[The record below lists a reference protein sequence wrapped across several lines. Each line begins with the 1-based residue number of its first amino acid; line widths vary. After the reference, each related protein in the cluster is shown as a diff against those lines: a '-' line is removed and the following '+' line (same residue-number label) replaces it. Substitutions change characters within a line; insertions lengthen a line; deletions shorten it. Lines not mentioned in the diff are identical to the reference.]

1 MKNKIVLFFFLFT
14 SVLFAQPKRVSTSVD
29 STKVKIG
36 AQINLTLKTTVDTL
50 SKVKFPDAKLFGRLE
65 VLENYPTDTIKE
77 NFKYQLIKKYGL
89 TQFDS
94 GKYVIPSL
102 QVIINSKP
110 FFTDSI
116 PVEIMNVAV
125 DTIKQPLYDIKD
137 ITQVESNGWPWWVFL
152 LILFAFG
159 GLGYLIYYLIKK
171 NNKPKDEVVVFASPI
186 EKATSHLKTLEN
198 KNLVERG
205 EVKAYYSEL
214 TDIARTYIEEAID
227 IPAMESTTGELI
239 AAFKVAI
246 IKKKLSLTDETIQHL
261 ERVLKQADLVKF
273 AKSKPLDF
281 EIQVDKTKIE
291 KTIFKIHQSIP
302 EEVEEDEEDNLENL
316 NTLKLEKLAKKKR
329 KRKITTIV
337 VSAVFVLFLSV
348 AILVVT
354 KGFDFVKDKIIGHP
368 TKELLEGEWI
378 LSEYGNPAIKIET
391 PKVLTR
397 MDVSKYLDKQTA
409 ALMQD
414 IQMFGYGSLM
424 GDYYVMIL
432 TSKYKEKIEVDLK
445 VAMEGSLQMME
456 ARGAQNIILK
466 QEEFSSKEGFNGLR
480 GFGTMTILD
489 PITKKSRK
497 AYYEMIYFGQEGGLQ
512 QIMVLHEE
520 SDEMANQITTRVMNS
535 VEIAKMK

>member
-1 MKNKIVLFFFLFT
+1 MKNKLVVYFLLFT

-125 DTIKQPLYDIKD
+125 DTLKQPLYDIKD

-239 AAFKVAI
+239 AAFKIAI
-246 IKKKLSLTDETIQHL
+246 QKKKLSLTDETIQHL

-281 EIQVDKTKIE
+281 EIQDDKTKIE

-302 EEVEEDEEDNLENL
+302 EEVEEEEEDNLENL

-368 TKELLEGEWI
+368 TKELLEAEWV

-489 PITKKSRK
+489 QITKKSRK

>member
-1 MKNKIVLFFFLFT
+1 MKNKVVLFFFMFT
-14 SVLFAQPKRVSTSVD
+14 SVLFAQPKRVSSSVD

-65 VLENYPTDTIKE
+65 VLESYPVDTIKE
-77 NFKYQLIKKYGL
+77 NFKFQLIKKYGL

-94 GKYVIPSL
+94 GKFVIPSL

-116 PVEIMNVAV
+116 PVEILNVAV
-125 DTIKQPLYDIKD
+125 DTLKQPLYDIKE
-137 ITQVESNGWPWWVFL
+137 ITQVKSVGWPWWVYL
-152 LILFAFG
+152 LIAIVLG

-171 NNKPKDEVVVFASPI
+171 NKKPKEEEILFASPI
-186 EKATSHLKTLEN
+186 EKATAHLKTLEN
-198 KNLVERG
+198 KSLVERG

-214 TDIARTYIEEAID
+214 TDIARTYIEEAVN
-227 IPAMESTTGELI
+227 IPAMESTTDELI
-239 AAFKVAI
+239 AAFKIAI
-246 IKKKLSLTDETIQHL
+246 LKKKLSLTDETIQHL

-273 AKSKPLDF
+273 AKSKPLDY
-281 EIQVDKTKIE
+281 EIQDDKIKIE

-302 EEVEEDEEDNLENL
+302 EEVEDDEVDYENL
-316 NTLKLEKLAKKKR
+316 NALNLEKLARKKR
-329 KRKITTIV
+329 KRKITTIAL
-337 VSAVFVLFLSV
+337 SAVFVLFLSV

-368 TKELLEGEWI
+368 TKELLEGEWV

-397 MDVSKYLDKQTA
+397 MDVSTYLNKETA
-409 ALMQD
+409 SLMKD
-414 IQMFGYGSLM
+414 IQMFGYGSLLS
-424 GDYYVMIL
+424 DYYVMIL
-432 TSKYKEKIEVDLK
+432 TSKYKQEIEVDLN
-445 VAMEGSLQMME
+445 VAMEGSLKMME
-456 ARGAQNIILK
+456 ARGAQNILLK
-466 QEEFSSKEGFNGLR
+466 QEEFSSKEGFKGLR
-480 GFGTMTILD
+480 GFGTMTIID

-497 AYYEMIYFGQEGGLQ
+497 TYYELIYFAQEGGLQ

-520 SDEMANQITTRVMNS
+520 GDEPANEITERIMNS

>member
-1 MKNKIVLFFFLFT
+1 MKNKVVLFFFMFT
-14 SVLFAQPKRVSTSVD
+14 AVLFAQPKRVSSSVD

-65 VLENYPTDTIKE
+65 VLESYPVDTIKE
-77 NFKYQLIKKYGL
+77 NFKFQLIKKYGL

-94 GKYVIPSL
+94 GKFVIPSL

-116 PVEIMNVAV
+116 PVEILNVAV
-125 DTIKQPLYDIKD
+125 DTLKQPLYDIKE
-137 ITQVESNGWPWWVFL
+137 ITQVKSVGWPWWVYL
-152 LILFAFG
+152 LIAIVLG

-171 NNKPKDEVVVFASPI
+171 NKKPKEEEIVFASPI
-186 EKATSHLKTLEN
+186 EKATAHLKTLEN
-198 KNLVERG
+198 KSLVERG

-214 TDIARTYIEEAID
+214 TDIARTYIEEAVN
-227 IPAMESTTGELI
+227 IPAMESTTDELI
-239 AAFKVAI
+239 AAFKIAI
-246 IKKKLSLTDETIQHL
+246 LKKKLSLTDETIQHL

-273 AKSKPLDF
+273 AKSKPLDY
-281 EIQVDKTKIE
+281 EIQDDKIKIE

-302 EEVEEDEEDNLENL
+302 EEVEDDEVDYENL
-316 NTLKLEKLAKKKR
+316 NALNLEKLARKKR
-329 KRKITTIV
+329 KRKITTIAL
-337 VSAVFVLFLSV
+337 SAVFVLFLSV

-368 TKELLEGEWI
+368 TKELLEGEWV

-397 MDVSKYLDKQTA
+397 MDVSKYLNQETA
-409 ALMQD
+409 SMMKD
-414 IQMFGYGSLM
+414 IQMFGYGSLLS
-424 GDYYVMIL
+424 DYYVMIL
-432 TSKYKEKIEVDLK
+432 TSKYKQEIEVDLN
-445 VAMEGSLQMME
+445 VAMEGSLKMME
-456 ARGAQNIILK
+456 ARGAQNILLK
-466 QEEFSSKEGFNGLR
+466 QEEFSSKEGFKGLR
-480 GFGTMTILD
+480 GFGTMTIID

-497 AYYEMIYFGQEGGLQ
+497 AYYELIYFAQEGGLQ

-520 SDEMANQITTRVMNS
+520 GDEPANEITERIMNS

>member
-1 MKNKIVLFFFLFT
+1 MKIKLVVYFLLFT

-36 AQINLTLKTTVDTL
+36 AQINLTLTTTVDTL
-50 SKVKFPDAKLFGRLE
+50 SKVKFPDAKIFGRLE
-65 VLENYPTDTIKE
+65 VLESYPVDTIKE

-116 PVEIMNVAV
+116 PVEILNLAV
-125 DTIKQPLYDIKD
+125 DTLKQPLYDIKD
-137 ITQVESNGWPWWVFL
+137 ITQVKSEGWPWWIYL
-152 LILFAFG
+152 LILVVLAG
-159 GLGYLIYYLIKK
+159 IAYLIYYWIKK
-171 NNKPKDEVVVFASPI
+171 SKKPKEEEIVFASPI
-186 EKATSHLKTLEN
+186 EKATAHLKTLAN
-198 KNLVERG
+198 KSLVERG

-214 TDIARTYIEEAID
+214 TDIARTYIEEAIS
-227 IPAMESTTGELI
+227 IPAMESTTDELI
-239 AAFKVAI
+239 AAFKIAI
-246 IKKKLSLTDETIQHL
+246 LKKKLSLTEETIQHL

-273 AKSKPLDF
+273 AKSKPLDY
-281 EIQVDKTKIE
+281 EIQDDKTKIE

-302 EEVEEDEEDNLENL
+302 EEVEEEDYDDLTAINQ
-316 NTLKLEKLAKKKR
+316 EKLARKKR

-337 VSAVFVLFLSV
+337 LSTVFVLFLSL

-354 KGFDFVKDKIIGHP
+354 KGFDFVKDTIIGHP
-368 TKELLEGEWI
+368 TKELLEGEWV

-397 MDVSKYLDKQTA
+397 MDVSKYLNKETA
-409 ALMQD
+409 SMMKD

-432 TSKYKEKIEVDLK
+432 TSKYKQEIEVDLK
-445 VAMEGSLQMME
+445 VAMEGSMKMME
-456 ARGAQNIILK
+456 ARGAQNILLK

-497 AYYEMIYFGQEGGLQ
+497 AYYELIYFAQEGGLQ

-520 SDEMANQITTRVMNS
+520 GDEAANQITERIMNS

>member
-1 MKNKIVLFFFLFT
+1 MKIKLVVYFLLFT

-36 AQINLTLKTTVDTL
+36 SQINLTLKTTVDTL
-50 SKVKFPDAKLFGRLE
+50 SKVKFPDAKIFGRLE
-65 VLENYPTDTIKE
+65 VLESYPVDTIKE

-116 PVEIMNVAV
+116 PVEILNVAV
-125 DTIKQPLYDIKD
+125 DTLKQPLYDIKD
-137 ITQVESNGWPWWVFL
+137 ITQVKSEGWHWWIYL
-152 LILFAFG
+152 LILIVLAGIAYF
-159 GLGYLIYYLIKK
+159 IYYLIKK
-171 NNKPKDEVVVFASPI
+171 NKKPKEEEIVFASPI
-186 EKATSHLKTLEN
+186 EKATAHLKTLEN
-198 KNLVERG
+198 KSLVERG

-214 TDIARTYIEEAID
+214 TDIARTYIEEAIS
-227 IPAMESTTGELI
+227 IPAMESTTSELI
-239 AAFKVAI
+239 ASFKIAI
-246 IKKKLSLTDETIQHL
+246 QKKKLSLTDETIQNL

-281 EIQVDKTKIE
+281 EIQDDKTKIE

-302 EEVEEDEEDNLENL
+302 EEVEEEDYDDLTAINQ
-316 NTLKLEKLAKKKR
+316 EKLARKKR

-337 VSAVFVLFLSV
+337 LSTVFVLFLSL

-354 KGFDFVKDKIIGHP
+354 KGFDFVKDTIIGHP
-368 TKELLEGEWI
+368 TKELLEGEWV

-397 MDVSKYLDKQTA
+397 MDVSKYLNKETA
-409 ALMQD
+409 SMMKD

-432 TSKYKEKIEVDLK
+432 TSKYKQEIEVDLK
-445 VAMEGSLQMME
+445 VAMEGSMKMME
-456 ARGAQNIILK
+456 ARGAQNILLK

-497 AYYEMIYFGQEGGLQ
+497 AYYELIYFAQEGGLQ

-520 SDEMANQITTRVMNS
+520 GDEAANQITERIMNS

>member
-1 MKNKIVLFFFLFT
+1 MKNKVVLFFFMFT
-14 SVLFAQPKRVSTSVD
+14 AVLFAQPKRVSSSVD

-65 VLENYPTDTIKE
+65 VLESYPVDTIKE
-77 NFKYQLIKKYGL
+77 NFKFQLIKKYGL

-94 GKYVIPSL
+94 GKFVIPSL

-116 PVEIMNVAV
+116 PVEILNVAV
-125 DTIKQPLYDIKD
+125 DTLKQPLYDIKE
-137 ITQVESNGWPWWVFL
+137 ITQVKSVGWPWWVYL
-152 LILFAFG
+152 LIAIVLG

-171 NNKPKDEVVVFASPI
+171 NKKPKEEEIVFASPI
-186 EKATSHLKTLEN
+186 EKATAHLKTLEN
-198 KNLVERG
+198 KSLVERG

-214 TDIARTYIEEAID
+214 TDIARTYIEEAVN
-227 IPAMESTTGELI
+227 IPAMESTTDELI
-239 AAFKVAI
+239 AAFKIAI
-246 IKKKLSLTDETIQHL
+246 LKKKLSLTDETIQHL

-273 AKSKPLDF
+273 AKSKPLDY
-281 EIQVDKTKIE
+281 EIQDDKIKIE

-302 EEVEEDEEDNLENL
+302 EEVEDDEVDYENL
-316 NTLKLEKLAKKKR
+316 NALNLEKLARKKR
-329 KRKITTIV
+329 KRKITTIAL
-337 VSAVFVLFLSV
+337 SAVFVLFLSV

-354 KGFDFVKDKIIGHP
+354 KGFDFVKDNIIGHP
-368 TKELLEGEWI
+368 TKELLEGEWV

-397 MDVSKYLDKQTA
+397 MDVSKYLNQETA
-409 ALMQD
+409 SMMKD
-414 IQMFGYGSLM
+414 IQMFGYGSLLS
-424 GDYYVMIL
+424 DYYVMIL
-432 TSKYKEKIEVDLK
+432 TSKYKQEIEVDLN
-445 VAMEGSLQMME
+445 VAMEGSLKMME
-456 ARGAQNIILK
+456 ARGAQNILLK
-466 QEEFSSKEGFNGLR
+466 QEEFSSKEGFKGLR
-480 GFGTMTILD
+480 GFGTMTIID

-497 AYYEMIYFGQEGGLQ
+497 AYYELIYFAQEGGLQ

-520 SDEMANQITTRVMNS
+520 GDEPANEITERIMNS

>member
-1 MKNKIVLFFFLFT
+1 MKNKVVLFFFMFT
-14 SVLFAQPKRVSTSVD
+14 AVLFAQPKRVSSSVD

-65 VLENYPTDTIKE
+65 VLESYPVDTIKE
-77 NFKYQLIKKYGL
+77 NFKFQLIKKYGL

-94 GKYVIPSL
+94 GKFVIPSL

-116 PVEIMNVAV
+116 PVEILNVAV
-125 DTIKQPLYDIKD
+125 DTLKQPLYDIKE
-137 ITQVESNGWPWWVFL
+137 ITQVKSVGWPWWVYL
-152 LILFAFG
+152 LIAIVLG

-171 NNKPKDEVVVFASPI
+171 NKKPKEEEIVFASPI
-186 EKATSHLKTLEN
+186 EKATAHLKTLEN
-198 KNLVERG
+198 KSLVERG

-214 TDIARTYIEEAID
+214 TDIARTYIEEAVN
-227 IPAMESTTGELI
+227 IPAMESTTDELI
-239 AAFKVAI
+239 AAFKIAI
-246 IKKKLSLTDETIQHL
+246 LKKKLSLTDETIQHL

-273 AKSKPLDF
+273 AKSKPLDY
-281 EIQVDKTKIE
+281 EIQDDKIKIE

-302 EEVEEDEEDNLENL
+302 EEVEDDEVDYENL
-316 NTLKLEKLAKKKR
+316 NALNLEKLARKKR
-329 KRKITTIV
+329 KRKITTIAL
-337 VSAVFVLFLSV
+337 SAVFVLFLSL

-368 TKELLEGEWI
+368 TKELLEGEWV

-397 MDVSKYLDKQTA
+397 MDVSTYLNKETA
-409 ALMQD
+409 SLMKD
-414 IQMFGYGSLM
+414 IQMFGYGSLLS
-424 GDYYVMIL
+424 DYYVMIL
-432 TSKYKEKIEVDLK
+432 TSKYKQEIEVDLN
-445 VAMEGSLQMME
+445 VAMEGSLKMME
-456 ARGAQNIILK
+456 ARGAQNILLK
-466 QEEFSSKEGFNGLR
+466 QEEFSSKEGFKGLR
-480 GFGTMTILD
+480 GFGTMTIID

-497 AYYEMIYFGQEGGLQ
+497 AYYELIYFAQEGGLQ

-520 SDEMANQITTRVMNS
+520 GDEPANEITERIMNS

>member
-1 MKNKIVLFFFLFT
+1 MKTKLVLYFFLFT
-14 SVLFAQPKRVSTSVD
+14 SVLFAQPKRVSTTVD

-65 VLENYPTDTIKE
+65 VLESYPVDTIKD

-94 GKYVIPSL
+94 GKYTIPSL

-125 DTIKQPLYDIKD
+125 DTLKQPLYDIKD
-137 ITQVESNGWPWWVFL
+137 ITQVESIGWPWWIFL
-152 LILFAFG
+152 LTFLALG
-159 GLGYLIYYLIKK
+159 GLGYLVYYLIQK
-171 NNKPKDEVVVFASPI
+171 NKKPKEEEIVFSSPI
-186 EKATSHLKTLEN
+186 EKATAHLKSLET
-198 KNLVERG
+198 KSLVERG
-205 EVKAYYSEL
+205 EIKAYYSEL
-214 TDIARTYIEEAID
+214 TDIARTYIEEAVN
-227 IPAMESTTGELI
+227 IPAMESTTAELI
-239 AAFKVAI
+239 VAFKIAI
-246 IKKKLSLTDETIQHL
+246 QKKKLSLTDETIQHL

-281 EIQVDKTKIE
+281 EIQEDKTKIE

-302 EEVEEDEEDNLENL
+302 EVVDEEEGDLDKINLVNQQ
-316 NTLKLEKLAKKKR
+316 KLARKKR
-329 KRKITTIV
+329 KRKINTLVLST
-337 VSAVFVLFLSV
+337 VFVLFLAL
-348 AILVVT
+348 AILIVT
-354 KGFDFVKDKIIGHP
+354 KGFDFVKDTIIGHP
-368 TKELLEGEWI
+368 TKELLEGEWV

-409 ALMQD
+409 SLMQD

-480 GFGTMTILD
+480 GFGTMTVLD

-520 SDEMANQITTRVMNS
+520 GDEMANEITTRVMNS

>member
-1 MKNKIVLFFFLFT
+1 MKNKVVLFFFMFT
-14 SVLFAQPKRVSTSVD
+14 SVLFAQPKRVSSSVD

-65 VLENYPTDTIKE
+65 VLESYPVDTIKE
-77 NFKYQLIKKYGL
+77 NFKFQLIKKYGL

-94 GKYVIPSL
+94 GKFVIPSL

-116 PVEIMNVAV
+116 PVEILNVAV
-125 DTIKQPLYDIKD
+125 DTLKQPLYDIKE
-137 ITQVESNGWPWWVFL
+137 ITQVKSVGWPWWVYL
-152 LILFAFG
+152 LIAIVLG

-171 NNKPKDEVVVFASPI
+171 NKKPKEEEIVFASPI
-186 EKATSHLKTLEN
+186 EKATAHLKTLEN
-198 KNLVERG
+198 KSLVERG

-214 TDIARTYIEEAID
+214 TDIARTYIEEAVN
-227 IPAMESTTGELI
+227 IPAMESTTDELI
-239 AAFKVAI
+239 AAFKIAI
-246 IKKKLSLTDETIQHL
+246 LKKKLSLTDETIQHL

-273 AKSKPLDF
+273 AKSKPLDY
-281 EIQVDKTKIE
+281 EIQDDKIKIE

-302 EEVEEDEEDNLENL
+302 EEVEDDEVDYENL
-316 NTLKLEKLAKKKR
+316 NALNLEKLARKKR
-329 KRKITTIV
+329 KRKITTIAL
-337 VSAVFVLFLSV
+337 SAVFVLFLSV

-368 TKELLEGEWI
+368 TKELLEGEWV

-397 MDVSKYLDKQTA
+397 MDVSTYLNKETA
-409 ALMQD
+409 SLMKD
-414 IQMFGYGSLM
+414 IQMFGYGSLLS
-424 GDYYVMIL
+424 DYYVMIL
-432 TSKYKEKIEVDLK
+432 TSKYKQEIEVDLN
-445 VAMEGSLQMME
+445 VAMEGSLKMME
-456 ARGAQNIILK
+456 ARGAQNILLK
-466 QEEFSSKEGFNGLR
+466 QEEFSSKEGFKGLR
-480 GFGTMTILD
+480 GFGTMTIID

-497 AYYEMIYFGQEGGLQ
+497 AYYELIYFAQEGGLQ

-520 SDEMANQITTRVMNS
+520 GDEPANEITERIMNS

>member
-1 MKNKIVLFFFLFT
+1 MKIKLVVYFLLFT

-50 SKVKFPDAKLFGRLE
+50 SKVKFPDAKIFGRLE
-65 VLENYPTDTIKE
+65 VLESYPVDTIKE

-116 PVEIMNVAV
+116 PVEILNVAV
-125 DTIKQPLYDIKD
+125 DTLKQPLYDIKD
-137 ITQVESNGWPWWVFL
+137 ITQVKSEGWPWWIYL
-152 LILFAFG
+152 LILVVLAGIAYF
-159 GLGYLIYYLIKK
+159 IYYWIKK
-171 NNKPKDEVVVFASPI
+171 NKKPKEEEIVFASPI
-186 EKATSHLKTLEN
+186 EKATAHLKTLAN
-198 KNLVERG
+198 KSLVERG

-214 TDIARTYIEEAID
+214 TDIARTYIEEAIS
-227 IPAMESTTGELI
+227 IPAMESTTDELI
-239 AAFKVAI
+239 AAFKIAI
-246 IKKKLSLTDETIQHL
+246 LKKKLSLTDETIQHL

-273 AKSKPLDF
+273 AKSKPLDY
-281 EIQVDKTKIE
+281 EIQDDKTKIE

-302 EEVEEDEEDNLENL
+302 EEVEEEDYDDL
-316 NTLKLEKLAKKKR
+316 NDLNQEKLARKKR

-337 VSAVFVLFLSV
+337 LSTVFVLFLSLT
-348 AILVVT
+348 ILVVT

-368 TKELLEGEWI
+368 TKELLEGEWV

-397 MDVSKYLDKQTA
+397 MDVSKYLNKETA
-409 ALMQD
+409 SMMKD

-432 TSKYKEKIEVDLK
+432 TSKYKQEIEVDLK
-445 VAMEGSLQMME
+445 VAMEGSMKMME
-456 ARGAQNIILK
+456 ARGAQNILLK

-497 AYYEMIYFGQEGGLQ
+497 AYYELIYFAQEGGLQ

-520 SDEMANQITTRVMNS
+520 GDEAANQITERIMNS

>member
-1 MKNKIVLFFFLFT
+1 MKIKLVVYFLLFT

-50 SKVKFPDAKLFGRLE
+50 SKVKFPDAKIFGRLE
-65 VLENYPTDTIKE
+65 VLESYPVDTIKE

-116 PVEIMNVAV
+116 PVEILNLAV
-125 DTIKQPLYDIKD
+125 DTLKQPLYDIKD
-137 ITQVESNGWPWWVFL
+137 ITQVKSEGWPWWIYL
-152 LILFAFG
+152 LILVVLAG
-159 GLGYLIYYLIKK
+159 IAYLIYYLIKK
-171 NNKPKDEVVVFASPI
+171 NKKPKEEEIVFASPI
-186 EKATSHLKTLEN
+186 EKATAHLKTLAN
-198 KNLVERG
+198 KSLVERG

-214 TDIARTYIEEAID
+214 TDIARTYIEEAIS
-227 IPAMESTTGELI
+227 IPAMESTTDELI
-239 AAFKVAI
+239 AAFKIAI
-246 IKKKLSLTDETIQHL
+246 LKKKLSLTEETIQHL

-273 AKSKPLDF
+273 AKSKPLDY
-281 EIQVDKTKIE
+281 EIQDDKTKIE

-302 EEVEEDEEDNLENL
+302 EEVEEEDYDDLTAINQ
-316 NTLKLEKLAKKKR
+316 EKLARKKR

-337 VSAVFVLFLSV
+337 LSTVFVLFLSL

-354 KGFDFVKDKIIGHP
+354 KGFDFVKDTIIGHP
-368 TKELLEGEWI
+368 TKELLEGEWV

-397 MDVSKYLDKQTA
+397 MDVSKYLNKETA
-409 ALMQD
+409 SMMKD

-432 TSKYKEKIEVDLK
+432 TSKYKQEIEVDLK
-445 VAMEGSLQMME
+445 VAMEGSMKMME
-456 ARGAQNIILK
+456 ARGAQNILLK

-497 AYYEMIYFGQEGGLQ
+497 AYYELIYFAQEGGLQ

-520 SDEMANQITTRVMNS
+520 GDEAANQITERIMNS